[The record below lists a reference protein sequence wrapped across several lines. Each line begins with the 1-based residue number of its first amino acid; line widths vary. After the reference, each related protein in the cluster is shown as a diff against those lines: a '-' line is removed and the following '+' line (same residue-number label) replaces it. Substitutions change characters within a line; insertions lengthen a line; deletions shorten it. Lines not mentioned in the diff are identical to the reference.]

1 VFRQR
6 KARLWRAAPHNENY
20 AASGHPDA
28 GVQGKRSILGR
39 EQFALYTRMKFE
51 LFVALRY
58 LRARRK
64 QTMVSVISA
73 ISIIGITAGVMALV
87 IALALSTGFKEDIQ
101 AKIIGATSAVNLLRM
116 DGTYIL
122 DYQELLHRIGA
133 VAHVTGE
140 APAIFNQVFVSSSA
154 QNQGASLKGVDP
166 SQEGRVSDFFSRI
179 MARNPRALDKQ
190 NLPAGDDAPPPPE
203 NILIGKEMARA
214 LGVTVGDTLRI
225 FYPVGRMTPLGMTAS
240 EKTFRVASV
249 FESGLWDIDS
259 NWAYINID
267 SARRLFS
274 FPADSASVIQFKIND
289 LENAEAIADDIRIKA
304 GQGFITTTWIE
315 LNKPLF
321 SALKLEKL
329 ALFLT
334 IGLIV
339 FVASLNIVTTLI
351 MMVLEKQ
358 GDIAILT
365 AMGATAKTIQQVFML
380 QGLIIGLIG
389 TMVGNILGIAASWI
403 LNTYKLIKLE
413 PEVYSIP
420 YVPFHVRVWDCVLI
434 SVTALLISYIA
445 TIYPARSAAK
455 LDPVEVLRY
464 E

>member
-1 VFRQR
+1 
-6 KARLWRAAPHNENY
+6 
-20 AASGHPDA
+20 
-28 GVQGKRSILGR
+28 
-39 EQFALYTRMKFE
+39 
-51 LFVALRY
+51 
-58 LRARRK
+58 
-64 QTMVSVISA
+64 
-73 ISIIGITAGVMALV
+73 MALV

-101 AKIIGATSAVNLLRM
+101 GKIIGATSAINLLRI
-116 DGTYIL
+116 DGTFIL
-122 DYQELLHRIGA
+122 DYQELQRKVGA
-133 VAHVTGE
+133 VQHVTGS
-140 APAIFNQVFVSSSA
+140 APAIFSQVFISSSA
-154 QNQGASLKGVDP
+154 RNQGASLKGVDP
-166 SQEGRVSDFFSRI
+166 AREGQVSDFFSRI
-179 MARNPRALDKQ
+179 VAGSPHVLDKRESTVSGESPRS
-190 NLPAGDDAPPPPE
+190 LE
-203 NILIGKEMARA
+203 NILMGKEMARA
-214 LGVTVGDTLRI
+214 LGVNVGDSVKV
-225 FYPVGRMTPLGMTAS
+225 FYPLGRMTPLGMTAS
-240 EKTFRVASV
+240 EKTLRVAAI

-267 SARRLFS
+267 SARRLLS
-274 FPADSASVIQFKIND
+274 FPSDSASVIQFKTDD
-289 LENAEAIADDIRIKA
+289 LDNVEAIADDIRSKA
-304 GQGFITTTWIE
+304 GPGFITTTWIE

-365 AMGATAKTIQQVFML
+365 AMGTTAKTIQRVFML

-389 TMVGNILGIAASWI
+389 TVLGDALGIAASWI
-403 LNTYKLIKLE
+403 LNTYKLIRLE
-413 PEVYSIP
+413 AEVYSIP
-420 YVPFHVRVWDCVLI
+420 YVPFHVKIWDSILVSL
-434 SVTALLISYIA
+434 TAILISYLA

>member
-1 VFRQR
+1 MR
-6 KARLWRAAPHNENY
+6 
-20 AASGHPDA
+20 
-28 GVQGKRSILGR
+28 
-39 EQFALYTRMKFE
+39 FE

-64 QTMVSVISA
+64 QTMVSVIST
-73 ISIIGITAGVMALV
+73 ISILGITAGVMALV

-101 AKIIGATSAVNLLRM
+101 SKILGTTSAINLLRI
-116 DGTYIL
+116 DGTHIL
-122 DYQELLHRIGA
+122 DHEALLERIGQ
-133 VAHVTGE
+133 VPRVTGS
-140 APAIFNQVFVSSSA
+140 APAIFSQVLISGPSR
-154 QNQGASLKGVDP
+154 NQGAALKGVKP
-166 SQEGRVSDFFSRI
+166 EEESRVSDFFAEVI
-179 MARNPRALDKQ
+179 KKNPRALEPQGPQTAD
-190 NLPAGDDAPPPPE
+190 GPPRLE
-203 NILIGKEMARA
+203 TILIGKEMARA
-214 LGVTVGDTLRI
+214 LGVGEGDTLRVL
-225 FYPVGRMTPLGMTAS
+225 YPMGRMTPLGMTAS
-240 EKTFRVASV
+240 EKTFVVAAV

-259 NWAYINID
+259 NWAYVNIE

-274 FPADSASVIQFKIND
+274 FPPDSASVIQFRIDD
-289 LENAEAIADDIRIKA
+289 LESAEAIAEEIRSRS
-304 GQGFITTTWIE
+304 GEGFVTTTWME

-329 ALFLT
+329 VLFLT

-365 AMGATAKTIQQVFML
+365 AMGATAKTIQRVFML
-380 QGLIIGLIG
+380 QGLIIGIIG
-389 TMVGNILGIAASWI
+389 TVLGNVLGVGLSW
-403 LNTYKLIKLE
+403 LLDHYRLIRLE
-413 PEVYSIP
+413 AEVYSIP
-420 YVPFHVRVWDCVLI
+420 YVPFQVRVWDSVLV
-434 SVTALLISYIA
+434 SLTAILISYVA

>member
-1 VFRQR
+1 
-6 KARLWRAAPHNENY
+6 
-20 AASGHPDA
+20 
-28 GVQGKRSILGR
+28 
-39 EQFALYTRMKFE
+39 MKFE

-58 LRARRK
+58 LRAKRK

-73 ISIIGITAGVMALV
+73 ISIAGIAAGVMALV

-101 AKIIGATSAVNLLRM
+101 NKIIGATSAVNLLRM

-122 DYQELLHRIGA
+122 DPGELLHRIGD
-133 VAHVTGE
+133 VPDVVGN
-140 APAIFNQVFVSSSA
+140 APAIFSQVFISSSVRS
-154 QNQGASLKGVDP
+154 QGAYLKGVDP
-166 SQEGRVSDFFSRI
+166 SREGQVSDFFSRVI
-179 MARNPRALDKQ
+179 AGNPGALAKPE
-190 NLPAGDDAPPPPE
+190 PAGE
-203 NILIGKEMARA
+203 NGPLPLEKILIGKEMAHT
-214 LGVTVGDTLRI
+214 LNVKVGDTVKV

-240 EKTFRVASV
+240 EKTLRVSAI

-259 NWAYINID
+259 NWAYVNLS
-267 SARRLFS
+267 SARRLLS
-274 FPADSASVIQFKIND
+274 FPSGSVSVIQFKTND
-289 LENAEAIADDIRIKA
+289 LENAEAIADDIRIRA
-304 GQGFITTTWIE
+304 GEGFTTTTWIE

-339 FVASLNIVTTLI
+339 FVASLNIVTTLV

-365 AMGATAKTIQQVFML
+365 AMGATAKTIQYVFML
-380 QGLIIGLIG
+380 QGMIIGLIG
-389 TMVGNILGIAASWI
+389 TILGNLLGIGISWV
-403 LNTYKLIKLE
+403 LNTYRLIRLE
-413 PEVYSIP
+413 PEIYSIP
-420 YVPFHVRVWDCVLI
+420 YVPFHLRLWDSVLV
-434 SVTALLISYIA
+434 SATALLISYLA
-445 TIYPARSAAK
+445 TIYPARSAAR

>member
-1 VFRQR
+1 
-6 KARLWRAAPHNENY
+6 
-20 AASGHPDA
+20 
-28 GVQGKRSILGR
+28 
-39 EQFALYTRMKFE
+39 MKFE

-58 LRARRK
+58 LRAKRK
-64 QTMVSVISA
+64 QTMVSVIST
-73 ISIIGITAGVMALV
+73 ISILGITAGVMALV

-101 AKIIGATSAVNLLRM
+101 GKIIGATSAINLLRI
-116 DGTYIL
+116 DGACIL
-122 DYQELLHRIGA
+122 DYQELQRKVGA
-133 VAHVTGE
+133 VQHVTGS
-140 APAIFNQVFVSSSA
+140 APAIFSQVFISSSA
-154 QNQGASLKGVDP
+154 RNQGASLKGVDP
-166 SQEGRVSDFFSRI
+166 AREGQVSDFFSRI
-179 MARNPRALDKQ
+179 VAGSPHVLDKRESTVSGESPRS
-190 NLPAGDDAPPPPE
+190 LE
-203 NILIGKEMARA
+203 NILMGKEMARA
-214 LGVTVGDTLRI
+214 LGVNVGDSVKV
-225 FYPVGRMTPLGMTAS
+225 FYPLGRMTPLGMTAS
-240 EKTFRVASV
+240 EKTLRVAAI

-267 SARRLFS
+267 SARRLLS
-274 FPADSASVIQFKIND
+274 FPSDSASVIQFKTDD
-289 LENAEAIADDIRIKA
+289 LDNVEAIADDIRSKA
-304 GQGFITTTWIE
+304 GPGFITTTWIE

-365 AMGATAKTIQQVFML
+365 AMGTTAKTIQRVFML

-389 TMVGNILGIAASWI
+389 TVLGDALGIAASWI
-403 LNTYKLIKLE
+403 LNTYKLIRLE
-413 PEVYSIP
+413 AEVYSIP
-420 YVPFHVRVWDCVLI
+420 YVPFHVKIWDSILVSL
-434 SVTALLISYIA
+434 TAILISYLA

>member
-1 VFRQR
+1 
-6 KARLWRAAPHNENY
+6 
-20 AASGHPDA
+20 
-28 GVQGKRSILGR
+28 
-39 EQFALYTRMKFE
+39 M
-51 LFVALRY
+51 
-58 LRARRK
+58 
-64 QTMVSVISA
+64 
-73 ISIIGITAGVMALV
+73 MALV

-122 DYQELLHRIGA
+122 DYQELLRRIGA
-133 VAHVTGE
+133 VPHVTGE

-179 MARNPRALDKQ
+179 MARTPRALDKQ
-190 NLPAGDDAPPPPE
+190 SLPAGDDVPPPLE

-214 LGVTVGDTLRI
+214 LGVTIGDTLRV

-240 EKTFRVASV
+240 EKTFRIASV

-274 FPADSASVIQFKIND
+274 FPADSDSASVIQFKIND
-289 LENAEAIADDIRIKA
+289 LENAESIAEDIRSRA

-365 AMGATAKTIQQVFML
+365 AMGATARTIQKVFML

-389 TMVGNILGIAASWI
+389 TIVGNILGIAASWI

-420 YVPFHVRVWDCVLI
+420 YVPFHVRAWDCVLI

>member
-1 VFRQR
+1 
-6 KARLWRAAPHNENY
+6 
-20 AASGHPDA
+20 
-28 GVQGKRSILGR
+28 
-39 EQFALYTRMKFE
+39 MKFE

-58 LRARRK
+58 LRAKRK
-64 QTMVSVISA
+64 QTMVSVIST
-73 ISIIGITAGVMALV
+73 ISILGITAGVMALV

-101 AKIIGATSAVNLLRM
+101 GKIIGATSAINLLRI
-116 DGTYIL
+116 DGACIL
-122 DYQELLHRIGA
+122 DYQELQRKVGA
-133 VAHVTGE
+133 VQHVTGS
-140 APAIFNQVFVSSSA
+140 APAIFSQVFISSSA
-154 QNQGASLKGVDP
+154 RNQGANLKGVDP
-166 SQEGRVSDFFSRI
+166 AREGQVSDFFSRI
-179 MARNPRALDKQ
+179 VAGSPHVLDKRESTVSGESPRS
-190 NLPAGDDAPPPPE
+190 LE
-203 NILIGKEMARA
+203 NILMGKEMARA
-214 LGVTVGDTLRI
+214 LGVNAGDSVKV
-225 FYPVGRMTPLGMTAS
+225 FYPLGRMTPLGMTAS
-240 EKTFRVASV
+240 EKTLRVAAI

-267 SARRLFS
+267 SARRLLS
-274 FPADSASVIQFKIND
+274 FPSDSASVIQFKTDD
-289 LENAEAIADDIRIKA
+289 LDNVEAIADDIRSKA
-304 GQGFITTTWIE
+304 GPGFITTTWIE

-365 AMGATAKTIQQVFML
+365 AMGTTAKTIQRVFML

-389 TMVGNILGIAASWI
+389 TVLGDALGIAASWI
-403 LNTYKLIKLE
+403 LNTYKLIRLE
-413 PEVYSIP
+413 AEVYSIP
-420 YVPFHVRVWDCVLI
+420 YVPFHVKIWDSILVSL
-434 SVTALLISYIA
+434 TAILISYLA